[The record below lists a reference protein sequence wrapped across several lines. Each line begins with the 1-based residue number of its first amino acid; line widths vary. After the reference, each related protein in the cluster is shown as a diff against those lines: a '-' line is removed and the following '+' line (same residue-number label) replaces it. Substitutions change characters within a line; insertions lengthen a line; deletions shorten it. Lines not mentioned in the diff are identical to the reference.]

1 MRPKTKSVIISIL
14 LYILLA
20 LMWSGMFICYVIV
33 ILLSDVIKYFNNGLL
48 LYVFAGVGLVCLIMP
63 IIFRKKL
70 KPRLPLLLIISSVLS
85 VAINATMFIATVAY
99 LSDFTEEKWDEYPEL
114 RYCMTDSLE
123 KKHKIVGKTE
133 EEILE
138 LLGKPGNIA
147 DYYDYR
153 YEYLWRE
160 SMDPYT
166 YDIIFENGVAIRT
179 EIHVH

>member
-1 MRPKTKSVIISIL
+1 MKTNTKSVIISAS

-20 LMWSGMFICYVIV
+20 LMWCGMLICYAIV
-33 ILLSDVIKYFNNGLL
+33 FLLGSVMEYFAGGAL
-48 LYVFAGVGLVCLIMP
+48 LYVFAVVTLICLVIP

-70 KPRLPLLLIISSVLS
+70 KLRLPLLLIISSVLS
-85 VAINATMFIATVAY
+85 VAINATTFIGTVVY
-99 LSDFTEEKWDEYPEL
+99 LSHFTEDKWDKYPEL

-123 KKHKIVGKTE
+123 KQHKIVGKTE
-133 EEILE
+133 EEVLE

-166 YDIIFENGVAIRT
+166 YDIIFENGVAVRT
-179 EIHVH
+179 EINHH